1 MPTTNDTTTT
11 ETTTTTTDTTT
22 DTGTETT
29 TVSTTTGTTTTA
41 EVTGDTTGTTNSTE
55 VVEVDW
61 EQIQPVFEFR
71 QRLVN
76 LENHF
81 SSMCLQFEKNKTN
94 LMNQIVYG
102 QADLYAMA
110 QNLQKELNVN
120 ENLTYELKLPATPG
134 EKGYFLRKDNQ
145 SCL

>member
-1 MPTTNDTTTT
+1 MAKKKETTT
-11 ETTTTTTDTTT
+11 EQAPET
-22 DTGTETT
+22 TETE
-29 TVSTTTGTTTTA
+29 S
-41 EVTGDTTGTTNSTE
+41 VTNNGE

-61 EQIQPVFEFR
+61 ERVQPVFEFR

-76 LENHF
+76 LEAHF

-102 QADLYAMA
+102 QADLYSMA

-120 ENLTYELKLPATPG
+120 ENLTYELKLPANPG
-134 EKGYFLRKDNQ
+134 EKGYFLRKDD
-145 SCL
+145 